1 MISVKRQVHLC
12 PTMPRMKQSKPDF
25 KIQWN
30 FDITKGQCYNEVLL
44 CRGSVFLYF
53 TITGARNSVPYTEDF
68 HCVEI
73 L

>member
-1 MISVKRQVHLC
+1 MAKGL
-12 PTMPRMKQSKPDF
+12 
-25 KIQWN
+25 
-30 FDITKGQCYNEVLL
+30 TKYVCYNEVLL